1 MPKYGEIQLPTSWKL
16 AVVLLLRSDFDPGG
30 GDNDD
35 GVASEDGGDLGSQ
48 KECSPRY
55 LHRWTALG
63 CPWEPLSD
71 IYCVWFCHVLL
82 TMVSQSPESEVQKH
96 GAQSLTCLLGVS
108 QSLIRSVLWNRHKH
122 PRMEIRSDTKQTTGS
137 GVIWASVVRGVG
149 GSGGGALSLREG
161 CACLPIT

>member
-55 LHRWTALG
+55 LHR
-63 CPWEPLSD
+63 
-71 IYCVWFCHVLL
+71 
-82 TMVSQSPESEVQKH
+82 
-96 GAQSLTCLLGVS
+96 
-108 QSLIRSVLWNRHKH
+108 
-122 PRMEIRSDTKQTTGS
+122 
-137 GVIWASVVRGVG
+137 
-149 GSGGGALSLREG
+149 
-161 CACLPIT
+161 